1 MSAMGKPSMQ
11 PLSGG
16 GAWLSGEMDLPVV
29 GVSESGPI
37 VMGAEWL
44 LEIVRFH
51 KERRTFGLFYAPFG
65 IVNLDLPEFAGPG
78 KCSFVGWSAP
88 RNPPAEWLQ
97 TSLAVDLGKTSLP
110 SSPEELLRL
119 FARPLSY
126 RSLEVAPDPS
136 GLSRAAKRRI
146 CDTYRD
152 DIPISEIAAEL
163 KVSHS
168 HLSRQFK
175 RDFGFSLLN
184 YRHRLRVTDATSRLY
199 RGDKI
204 LDVGEDVGFND
215 TSRFYQGFRKITGVP
230 PGKCRL

>member
-1 MSAMGKPSMQ
+1 MGKPSMQ
-11 PLSGG
+11 TLPGG
-16 GAWLSGEMDLPVV
+16 GAWLNGEMDLPAV

-37 VMGAEWL
+37 VMGADWM

-51 KERRTFGLFYAPFG
+51 KERCSVGLFYAPFG
-65 IVNLDLPEFAGPG
+65 IVNLDLPQFAGPG

-88 RNPPAEWLQ
+88 GNPPADWLK
-97 TSLAVDLGKTSLP
+97 TSMAVDLGKTPLP
-110 SSPEELLRL
+110 GSSSELVRL
-119 FARPLSY
+119 FARPISY
-126 RSLEVAPDPS
+126 RTLEVGSDASP
-136 GLSRAAKRRI
+136 LSRAAKRRI
-146 CDTYRD
+146 AETYRD
-152 DIPISEIAAEL
+152 DIPIAQIAAEL
-163 KVSHS
+163 KVSHA

-184 YRHRLRVTDATSRLY
+184 YRHRLRVSEATSRLY

-204 LDVGEDVGFND
+204 LDVGENVGFND